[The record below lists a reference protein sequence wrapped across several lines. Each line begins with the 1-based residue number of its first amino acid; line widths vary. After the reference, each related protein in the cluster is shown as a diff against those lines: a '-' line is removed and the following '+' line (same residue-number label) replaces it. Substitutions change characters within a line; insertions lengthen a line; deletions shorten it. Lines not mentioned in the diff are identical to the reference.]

1 MDRMID
7 MKKSSTVFL
16 DGLLNERVGKAGKY
30 FEKEK
35 DAWID
40 IFRSEMRVLADM
52 RKENE
57 KNLVI
62 SSLCSS
68 IVTGSNA
75 YQIAWYDD
83 NIYLDTNPA
92 CIFYVPEFLFRDL
105 EEDILEI
112 RKHLQ
117 KDYIRLMEYEVEEI
131 RRGYMRRLYA
141 EGKHFFT
148 VLIKSMGRLYVH
160 DMDIWFGE
168 YMRYVDLIGRI

>member
-57 KNLVI
+57 KNPGTDRENENLIEGRNAVLEAFRSGKTIDKLLVLDGCQDGPVWI
-62 SSLCSS
+62 
-68 IVTGSNA
+68 
-75 YQIAWYDD
+75 QIRH
-83 NIYLDTNPA
+83 
-92 CIFYVPEFLFRDL
+92 V
-105 EEDILEI
+105 
-112 RKHLQ
+112 
-117 KDYIRLMEYEVEEI
+117 
-131 RRGYMRRLYA
+131 
-141 EGKHFFT
+141 FFM
-148 VLIKSMGRLYVH
+148 SRSFC
-160 DMDIWFGE
+160 FGT
-168 YMRYVDLIGRI
+168 